1 MLVSIRGEVFD
12 LTSFAPHHVPGNNVV
27 PTVSCR
33 ETASLSDQILMF
45 GFDDLQSKVQRLGGQ
60 DLTDYFPVQVSALC
74 NGVDGEVSPWVTLE
88 ASNVSSIVT
97 DVAKYHDFRAS
108 TTDVRPDWY
117 YESELTS
124 SLLSLVK

>member
-1 MLVSIRGEVFD
+1 VERSS
-12 LTSFAPHHVPGNNVV
+12 SFAPHHIPGNNVV
-27 PTVSCR
+27 PT
-33 ETASLSDQILMF
+33 
-45 GFDDLQSKVQRLGGQ
+45 SKVQRLGGN

-88 ASNVSSIVT
+88 ASNVSTAVT

-117 YESELTS
+117 YESELI
-124 SLLSLVK
+124 SLICESIERH